1 MADEAMTDTPAG
13 DPPASGGED
22 GPQGTPEEIAA
33 AEKVAADKE
42 NGQDGEVLITYE
54 AFQMPEGLEI
64 DQDALRDFTPV
75 AQKYKLPQE
84 GAQELVNLFGAR
96 LKAQTDAHTKSWND
110 AMGKW
115 QDDAKADPEIG
126 GDNWGR
132 TQTRI
137 SEALKAFSPPNSK
150 DEHGK
155 DLGTNPLEE
164 ILKITGLGNHVEF
177 SRLLEKVGKLLEDD
191 KVDVGHALGQSARTG
206 AEVMYPNQ
214 GK

>member
-1 MADEAMTDTPAG
+1 MADDAIPQVDTPAG
-13 DPPASGGED
+13 DPPAGDGED
-22 GPQGTPEEIAA
+22 GSQGTPEEIA
-33 AEKVAADKE
+33 KG
-42 NGQDGEVLITYE
+42 NGQDGEALITYE
-54 AFQMPEGLEI
+54 AFQMPEGVDI

-96 LKAQTDAHTKSWND
+96 LKAQTEAHTKTWNE

-115 QDDAKADPEIG
+115 QDEAKADSEIG
-126 GDNWGR
+126 GDNWDR

-137 SEALKAFSPPNSK
+137 SLALKKLSPPNSK
-150 DEHGK
+150 DGNGK

-164 ILKITGLGNHVEF
+164 ILKMTGMGNHVEF
-177 SRLLEKVGKLLEDD
+177 SRLLEKVGMILEDD
-191 KVDVGHALGQSARTG
+191 KIDVGHALGQSTKTG
-206 AEVMYPNQ
+206 ADVMYPNQ